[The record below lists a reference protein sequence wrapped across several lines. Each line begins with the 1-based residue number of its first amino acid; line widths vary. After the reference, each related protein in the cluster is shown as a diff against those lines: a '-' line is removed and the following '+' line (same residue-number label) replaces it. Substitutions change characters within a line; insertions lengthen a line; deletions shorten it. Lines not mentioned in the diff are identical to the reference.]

1 MLVNTRRRIS
11 RWTPAVLVALAAVTA
26 RAGIPDVLDRVP
38 TETPVVIAVGNLE
51 GTMKRLDAMS
61 KSLGKA
67 GENMAAGLWQM
78 NSMISMPG
86 VNKAGSMALAMSL
99 PESAKGKDGAD
110 EMNGDD
116 AGAGG
121 DEPPGVAI
129 VPVSDYA
136 LFVKTFKGDGTA
148 AITRAEFDGKETWIR
163 NLGDG
168 YAVLSNKKDLVETY
182 DGKAGRRGEH
192 VSRMG
197 KVGGKIAD
205 ATDILILA
213 NMSKLG
219 PMMKDAQEQMRQ
231 NPAVAMAAMQGGG
244 QAIEALQGAFEKFAR
259 DAQTG
264 IIGVGLG
271 EQGATLD
278 FGAQFKE
285 GTEGAKMFQGGGSS
299 GALMEKLPAGD
310 FLFAGAADLSSPQ
323 VKSFI
328 REMAGKGAK
337 AEGKADPTSMMAN
350 LARSID
356 TLDGQAILMG
366 ATDLGNGLMAKT
378 VMYSKTKDPQAF
390 LAATKEANAK
400 LNGVEAD
407 GIKFE
412 TSYQTGAR
420 EVAGVKVDKWSNKM
434 ETDPNSPMAMQVEM
448 MKGFM
453 YGSEGKLSGYAA
465 ATEGGV
471 ITTMSE
477 NSELLKAAIEA
488 SKGGKSLAGDP
499 VFRSSQSMLLGD
511 RVVEGYIGTKALM
524 ETVGGFMAMYGGPEM
539 PAPEKVSPIAFGMI
553 SDGGGMGIRLALP
566 MDVIQTIA
574 NTAEKM
580 QGAMDDLGEPEPQAE
595 KKKEGGRRF

>member
-1 MLVNTRRRIS
+1 MLVNTRRRIA
-11 RWTPAVLVALAAVTA
+11 RWTPALLVALAAVTA

-38 TETPVVIAVGNLE
+38 AETPVVIAVGNLE

-99 PESAKGKDGAD
+99 PESAKGKNNAD
-110 EMNGDD
+110 DMDGDD
-116 AGAGG
+116 AATGG

-136 LFVKTFKGDGTA
+136 LFVKTFKGDGA
-148 AITRAEFDGKETWIR
+148 ATMTQAEFDGRETWIR
-163 NLGDG
+163 NLGNG
-168 YAVLSNKKDLVETY
+168 YAVLGNKKDLVEKF
-182 DGKAGRRGEH
+182 DGKAGRNGEH
-192 VSRMG
+192 VARMG

-213 NMSKLG
+213 NMAKLE
-219 PMMKDAQEQMRQ
+219 PAMKEAQRQMKT

-244 QAIEALQGAFEKFAR
+244 QAIDALQGAMEAFAR

-264 IIGVGLG
+264 IVGVGLG
-271 EQGATLD
+271 EKGITID
-278 FGAQFKE
+278 FGAQFKD
-285 GTEGAKMFQGGGSS
+285 GTGGAKMFQGGGSS
-299 GALMEKLPAGD
+299 GALMAKLPSGD

-323 VKSFI
+323 VKAFI
-328 REMAGKGAK
+328 REMASKG
-337 AEGKADPTSMMAN
+337 EGNADPTSMMAN

-390 LAATKEANAK
+390 LAASKEANAK
-400 LNGVEAD
+400 LNGVEAN
-407 GIKFE
+407 GIKFQ
-412 TSYQTGAR
+412 TSYQSGAR
-420 EVAGVKVDKWSNKM
+420 EIAGVKVDKWSNKM

-499 VFRSSQSMLLGD
+499 VFSSSQSMLLAD

-524 ETVGGFMAMYGGPEM
+524 ETVGGFMAMYGGPEL
-539 PAPEKVSPIAFGMI
+539 PAPDKVSPIALGMV
-553 SDGGGMGIRLALP
+553 SDGGGMGIRLAFP

-580 QGAMDDLGEPEPQAE
+580 QGAMDDMGEPEPQPE
-595 KKKEGGRRF
+595 KKKDGGRRF